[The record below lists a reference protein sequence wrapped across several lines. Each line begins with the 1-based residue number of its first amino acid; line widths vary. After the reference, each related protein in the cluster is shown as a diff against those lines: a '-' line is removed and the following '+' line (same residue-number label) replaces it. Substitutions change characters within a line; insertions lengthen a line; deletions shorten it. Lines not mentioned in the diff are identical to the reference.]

1 MRSLSLARLTITL
14 CMGLSAVLLILF
26 SIFSDPNGRLTP
38 DGARY
43 LSLADNILAGNGFTV
58 PDDGRVIAEHEPFA
72 IWPVGYPSAIA
83 AVAWVF
89 DLPVFAASKLLN
101 IMLMLSTMLLISA
114 GFGRGGFA
122 LSLVVLFA
130 AYLEVFSFTWSEA
143 PFLFLFVLAALITG
157 KLLEHPR
164 DTLDWRVVC
173 LGVVVF
179 CLFLFRYVGAPAV
192 LMPAAV
198 AVIDLYAGR
207 RRRGLLA
214 LIVTGAVTGLILAY
228 LLNNHSLTGHMTGI
242 ERVMAPESH
251 TELLRQLSIAMIR
264 EVILPVAEW
273 EPRDRLHLIWAG
285 FQAVAGLVVVVWL
298 VVCLRHDGSG
308 KAFDPLTRTLLLTGS
323 GYLILIVAIRWTTA
337 FDGFGFR
344 LLSPGSLLVFLGLFR
359 GLMERV
365 TAAASAVEGFLTAIA
380 SASLVATAF
389 SVFGQPLVL
398 ADAHDDRV
406 DHYAPLSEG
415 SILIFAGLHAPYL
428 RSDLHIAAPNPFS
441 STGLP
446 EDSESWQDFINSLD
460 SSLPI
465 FLDMT
470 GIPASNDGHHP
481 SVHSA
486 IEGFEGNGIIQLR

>member
-1 MRSLSLARLTITL
+1 M
-14 CMGLSAVLLILF
+14 
-26 SIFSDPNGRLTP
+26 
-38 DGARY
+38 
-43 LSLADNILAGNGFTV
+43 
-58 PDDGRVIAEHEPFA
+58 
-72 IWPVGYPSAIA
+72 
-83 AVAWVF
+83 
-89 DLPVFAASKLLN
+89 
-101 IMLMLSTMLLISA
+101 
-114 GFGRGGFA
+114 
-122 LSLVVLFA
+122 
-130 AYLEVFSFTWSEA
+130 
-143 PFLFLFVLAALITG
+143 
-157 KLLEHPR
+157 
-164 DTLDWRVVC
+164 
-173 LGVVVF
+173 
-179 CLFLFRYVGAPAV
+179 
-192 LMPAAV
+192 
-198 AVIDLYAGR
+198 
-207 RRRGLLA
+207 
-214 LIVTGAVTGLILAY
+214 
-228 LLNNHSLTGHMTGI
+228 
-242 ERVMAPESH
+242 
-251 TELLRQLSIAMIR
+251 
-264 EVILPVAEW
+264 
-273 EPRDRLHLIWAG
+273 
-285 FQAVAGLVVVVWL
+285 
-298 VVCLRHDGSG
+298 
-308 KAFDPLTRTLLLTGS
+308 TGS

-389 SVFGQPLVL
+389 SVFGQPLVH

-486 IEGFEGNGIIQLR
+486 IEGFEGNVIIQLR